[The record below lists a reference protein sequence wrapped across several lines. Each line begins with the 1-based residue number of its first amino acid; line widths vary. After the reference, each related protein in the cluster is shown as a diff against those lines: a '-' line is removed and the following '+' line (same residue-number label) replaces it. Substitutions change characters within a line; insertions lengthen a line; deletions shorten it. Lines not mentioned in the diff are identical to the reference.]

1 MVALPWIVTLGP
13 VQRQLAVQ
21 ANRLMA
27 PGSVRFDRLRV
38 SWSRPTEIDGL
49 VLRDAQGDDIVAAP
63 KAHFAWNLWEIL
75 VTRPATGTLT
85 LDRADV
91 SIERFADGRIDLLE
105 TLRPIISDRPKR
117 TVLIRVV
124 EGTLRFRVEGLSE
137 PILADS
143 ANIELD
149 LNAFPGPV
157 AWRMKLARTVG
168 RTDPGHVQ
176 VEGSMSRQKAENG
189 LPVELTLAIKG
200 DRWPWAYA
208 RPGIDA
214 RGIFGGTID
223 ARHELGKWSLAGDV
237 QLHDLVASGSALAG
251 DTPRLDAVTAVW
263 KADKTDE
270 GWVVDTTGPD
280 QPAGRDQGGRVD
292 AARGRTSERMSRGSL
307 ISPPWRGRFPGPC
320 GCARI
325 SASSTARFSF
335 RPT

>member
-1 MVALPWIVTLGP
+1 MSSSPEHSKPRRRWRIWLAVVSILGIGGLGAAVVALPWIIALEP
-13 VQRQLAVQ
+13 VQRELTVQ

-38 SWSRPTEIDGL
+38 SWSRPTEIEGL

-75 VTRPATGTLT
+75 VTRPAMGTLT

-105 TLRPIISDRPKR
+105 TLRPIISDRPRR

-157 AWRMKLARTVG
+157 AWRMNLARTVG
-168 RTDPGHVQ
+168 QAKPGQVQ

-189 LPVELTLAIKG
+189 LPLELALGIKG

-214 RGIFGGTID
+214 RGLFAGTID
-223 ARHELGKWSLAGDV
+223 ARQEAGKWSLAGDV
-237 QLHDLVASGSALAG
+237 QLHDVVASGSALAG
-251 DTPRLDAVTAVW
+251 DAPRLETVAAVW
-263 KADKTDE
+263 KADKADE
-270 GWVVDTTGPD
+270 GWVVD
-280 QPAGRDQGGRVD
+280 RLEL
-292 AARGRTSERMSRGSL
+292 TSPL
-307 ISPPWRGRFPGPC
+307 
-320 GCARI
+320 
-325 SASSTARFSF
+325 
-335 RPT
+335 